1 MSWKRYRTS
10 MENDVIKVDN
20 IGAEDKYF
28 LATHMPFTELEVYQ
42 GDTMG
47 SATIMDEDKIFHD
60 LVCNE
65 ENQHRLVVVRGD
77 NGTGKSHL
85 IRYFYDK
92 FIHSSSIYYNPDTEQ
107 VIFLRRLNNSV
118 RGVFAQLLDQK
129 AIRDPEI
136 EQRLRR
142 FVDSS
147 SSTADE
153 TAFKTDIL
161 YSYISAVRGDGSGK
175 VYSSTICRDIASF
188 LGDSRVT
195 EYLLRED
202 GPISRCYQVIT
213 APSDQV
219 MTANTIFSVED
230 FDAKRLL
237 KPVIKQGDPQA
248 MDFATTLKTD
258 EDEIV
263 KLVEYLNGFT
273 REVVQR
279 CAGIS
284 SEGAK
289 EVFELLRKDLK
300 KQGKNL
306 TLFIEDFTGFTGI
319 DSELITAVS
328 TPHTGMYSELC
339 RVTAVIGITNDY
351 FHQFRDNFKERVTH
365 QVSVTERTF
374 GSPAFIGQMAGRYL
388 NAIYC
393 DPHAM
398 DEWYNHGG
406 DISELP
412 ISDFKPPCSWDSVEI
427 NGKAVTLYP
436 FNKKSLTRLFNGLSV
451 KSPRT
456 FLISVLRSQLKEFF
470 DGKEYGTNWRFPLNP
485 TSIPM
490 ENNAHAS
497 TIDRLPGLSAEDK
510 NRIKAVLAIWGDG
523 TANESS
529 NESNETV
536 IGAIPKAFFDSIGL
550 EEISAVGYGGGEDGK
565 SGEDGKD
572 DEDVED
578 GKGGK
583 SGKGGEDDEDGK
595 GGKKRPKPPTD
606 LERRVI
612 DINSWFSNG
621 DQLQYH
627 NDYRTYIREFLVGIN
642 RSSGAI
648 PWQDLDIPAFIVD
661 SRFSD
666 LTKIYIEGQQ
676 KVQNK
681 NIAKEDY
688 LVYLE
693 RNAES
698 KDLLLALCNRNYAKG
713 WNFGNSAY
721 YQTRAIVWLEKNKQH
736 IIEQLY
742 RGDHGENLPIFRWCL
757 ALQYLKAATYGQPID
772 NSSPL
777 AIVKSLMEPINKDN
791 SIKRVNEVWGS
802 LEQFIEGQSSVY
814 DSTVGLLRQASAT
827 IMGAVAYAKDV
838 KEKKFYRTAELLQE
852 VQYLEDHH
860 WNIMSELPDVTKDN
874 LLYNPAKLL
883 AKLYPRV
890 EKVLEQE
897 KVQSEQVLQSIKGY
911 VGDITVDN
919 LLDLYNVTETMF
931 SDFKQYGIP
940 YKSELESRF
949 SGGFEEKA
957 NRILQWFVKYDKP
970 LSESLVP
977 DFYEFSDNSLAKLND
992 FLSDLVEIERMAVKE
1007 ESKAKQDLSKLGVS
1021 AEFGE
1026 LNEAAFCAL
1035 RELYDMILPSEDDA
1049 DAQTND

>member
-1 MSWKRYRTS
+1 MSWKRYRSS

-28 LATHMPFTELEVYQ
+28 RATHMPFSELEVREYYN
-42 GDTMG
+42 GNEISSDVK
-47 SATIMDEDKIFHD
+47 DEDKVFHD
-60 LVCNE
+60 LICNE
-65 ENQHRLVVVRGD
+65 HNQHRVIVVLGD

-92 FIHSSSIYYNPDTEQ
+92 FIHSSAIYYNPNTEQ

-118 RGVFAQLLDQK
+118 RGVFAQLLDQR
-129 AIRDPEI
+129 AIHNPEI
-136 EQRLRR
+136 EQRLRK
-142 FVDSS
+142 FVSSS

-153 TAFKTDIL
+153 AAFKTDIL
-161 YSYISAVRGDGSGK
+161 YSYIAAVRGDGSGK

-219 MTANTIFSVED
+219 MTANTIFSVND
-230 FDAKRLL
+230 FDEKKLL
-237 KPVIKQGDPQA
+237 RPVIKQGDPQA
-248 MDFATTLKTD
+248 QDFATTLKND

-273 REVVQR
+273 RDVVQR
-279 CAGIS
+279 SAGIS

-289 EVFELLRKDLK
+289 EVFELLRTDLK

-351 FHQFRDNFKERVTH
+351 FHQFRDNFKERFTH

-374 GSPAFIGQMAGRYL
+374 GSPDFLAQMAGRYL

-393 DPHAM
+393 EPQAID
-398 DEWYNHGG
+398 DWYNHGG

-412 ISDFKPPCSWDSVEI
+412 ISDYQPPCSWDSVEI
-427 NGKAVTLYP
+427 NGKTVTIYP
-436 FNKKSLTRLFNGLSV
+436 FNKRSLIKLFNSLRV

-456 FLISVLRSQLKEFF
+456 FLISVLRAQLKEYF
-470 DGKEYGTNWRFPLNP
+470 DGKAYGTSWRFPLNP

-497 TIDRLPGLSAEDK
+497 TIDRLPGFSSEDQ

-523 TANESS
+523 TSNATRNESG
-529 NESNETV
+529 NLF
-536 IGAIPKAFFDSIGL
+536 IGSIPKPLFDDIGL
-550 EEISAVGYGGGEDGK
+550 GAFEGIDVKGTYPPPPPVPQPPPPPKGK
-565 SGEDGKD
+565 
-572 DEDVED
+572 
-578 GKGGK
+578 
-583 SGKGGEDDEDGK
+583 
-595 GGKKRPKPPTD
+595 PTD
-606 LERRVI
+606 LELRII
-612 DINSWFSNG
+612 DINAWFSNG

-627 NDYRTYIREFLVGIN
+627 SDYRTYIREFLVGIN
-642 RSSGAI
+642 KSSGAI
-648 PWQDLDIPAFIVD
+648 PWQDLGIPAYVVD

-666 LTKIYIEGQQ
+666 LNKIYIEGQQ

-681 NIAKEDY
+681 NISKEDY
-688 LVYLE
+688 LVFLE

-721 YQTRAIVWLEKNKQH
+721 YQTRTIVWLEKNKQD
-736 IIEQLY
+736 IIEQVY
-742 RGDHGENLPIFRWCL
+742 SGAQGENLPIFRWCL
-757 ALQYLKAATYGQPID
+757 ALQYLKAAAYGQPID

-777 AIVKSLMEPINKDN
+777 TIVKSLMEPIKKDN
-791 SIKRVNEVWGS
+791 SIKRVNDVWRS
-802 LEQFIEGQSSVY
+802 LEQFIEGQNAVY
-814 DSTVGLLRQASAT
+814 DSAVSLLRQASAT
-827 IMGAVAYAKDV
+827 TMGAVVFSKDV
-838 KEKKFYRTAELLQE
+838 KDKKFYRTAELLQE
-852 VQYLEDHH
+852 AQYLEDHH
-860 WNIMSELPDVTKDN
+860 WNIMRELPSVTKDN

-883 AKLYPRV
+883 AKLYPRI

-897 KVQSEQVLQSIKGY
+897 KVQSKQVLQSIKTY
-911 VGDITVDN
+911 VGDITVEN
-919 LLDLYNVTETMF
+919 LLDLYNATETMF
-931 SDFKQYGIP
+931 SDYKQYGIP

-957 NRILQWFVKYDKP
+957 NRILKWSTKYDKP
-970 LSESLVP
+970 LSESLIP

-992 FLSDLVEIERMAVKE
+992 FLSDLEEIERMSVKE
-1007 ESKAKQDLSKLGVS
+1007 ESKAKQDLLKLGVS

-1026 LNEAAFCAL
+1026 LNEAAFSAL
-1035 RELYDMILPSEDDA
+1035 RELYDMILPSEGDA
-1049 DAQTND
+1049 DA